1 MQNAPQNYQ
10 YSPAEDAQDS
20 GESFDLK
27 GFAYTLIEKSWLIIL
42 CSAAAAFLTFGYL
55 KRSPRIF
62 ASTAVLQVE
71 AERAKILPG
80 SDTGDRDAT
89 SPEAL
94 KTIEKQL
101 QTRALFERVIQ
112 TNRLTQDAR
121 FIEPEAVRDASS
133 EQLVGRLWQLV
144 TVAQVPGTRLINV
157 TVEHEDPKL
166 AELLVNSV
174 VSEFMFMNY
183 QHQYSGSE
191 ERVTVLLGE
200 VEKQKA
206 KWDDSE
212 QALQKYREKIG
223 NASLDLNNDI
233 DAEKLKEIG
242 RKLTES
248 ENEGLRLGS
257 EMQQIEK
264 PGGDVTSL
272 LALRSIATDP
282 TVAELKAKL
291 AEARLEFT
299 VVTNTKLPKHWKY
312 IDAVNQITN
321 RQLELSNAVF
331 KAITTLRNSYVA
343 VTNTE
348 AELRKTLD
356 AQNAKVL
363 GLSGQRILLRKLQ
376 EDVQAARD
384 LYNKLTKGLDEL
396 KIGKEFEQSHVRVIQ
411 RGYLPEKPI
420 RPDKKRILL
429 MGLLAGP
436 LLGLALAFGLE
447 ALDSSLKTPD
457 QTENFLKQPIL
468 AAIPKIRSVERG
480 KHQLIMA
487 VEPSSVGAE
496 AFRTLRTAL
505 SMLGTEETRRTFL
518 FTSAIPE
525 EGKTFCALNYAC
537 SLAQQGL
544 KTLLIE
550 SDLRCPTVESCLGL
564 PQGALPGVAD
574 YLVKR
579 THLTELVHA
588 TEVPKFFIMPAG
600 TRAPNPAELLSQARF
615 GELIQEA
622 LQHFDR
628 VVVDSAPIQPV
639 SDSLLIVKRV
649 QTVCLVLRAGS
660 TPRRSVLRAVQM
672 LQKAGAP
679 LAGVVVNRL
688 AQMRGE
694 TYYDYSNYPQY
705 TTATARPA
713 ASESAA
719 VKDKS

>member
-10 YSPAEDAQDS
+10 YVPSEEAAES

-27 GFAYTLIEKSWLIIL
+27 GLAYTLIEKSWLIIL

-55 KRSPRIF
+55 KRSPKIF

-71 AERAKILPG
+71 SERAKILPG
-80 SDTGDRDAT
+80 ADSGGGDSA

-121 FIEPEAVRDASS
+121 FIEPEAARDASM

-144 TVAQVPGTRLINV
+144 KVGQVPGTRLINV

-166 AELLVNSV
+166 VELLVNSIV
-174 VSEFMFMNY
+174 GEFMIMNY
-183 QHQYSGSE
+183 QQHYSGSE
-191 ERVTVLLGE
+191 GEVAVLLGE
-200 VEKQKA
+200 VEKQKK
-206 KWDDSE
+206 KWQDGE
-212 QALQKYREKIG
+212 AALQKYREQIG
-223 NASLDLNNDI
+223 SAALDTDLDI
-233 DAEKLKEIG
+233 VGKKLLEISQ
-242 RKLTES
+242 KLTEA
-248 ENEGLRLGS
+248 ENERLTLES
-257 EMQQIEK
+257 EMQQVQK
-264 PGGDVTSL
+264 AGVNVSML
-272 LALRSIATDP
+272 LGLRSVSSDP
-282 TVAELKAKL
+282 SVADLKNKLGAANVQFGVITNDYKEKHPKYIKAVNEMAKL
-291 AEARLEFT
+291 
-299 VVTNTKLPKHWKY
+299 
-312 IDAVNQITN
+312 DS
-321 RQLELSNAVF
+321 ELSNSVI
-331 KAITTLRNSYVA
+331 KATTTLRNSYMA
-343 VTNTE
+343 ATNTE
-348 AELRKTLD
+348 TQLRQNLEAQNKLVLTLKEKRIRYKELEGTAQADHELFTALAKTLGE
-356 AQNAKVL
+356 K
-363 GLSGQRILLRKLQ
+363 
-376 EDVQAARD
+376 
-384 LYNKLTKGLDEL
+384 

-420 RPDKKRILL
+420 RPDKKSIL
-429 MGLLAGP
+429 MVGLLAGP

-457 QTENFLKQPIL
+457 QTEKFLKQPIL

-480 KHQLIMA
+480 KHQLIVA

-564 PQGALPGVAD
+564 PQSALPGVAD
-574 YLVKR
+574 YLVKH
-579 THLTELVHA
+579 TKITELVHP

-600 TRAPNPAELLSQARF
+600 TRAPNPAELLSQGRF
-615 GELIQEA
+615 GEMIQEA

-639 SDSLLIVKRV
+639 SDSLLIVKSV
-649 QTVCLVLRAGS
+649 QTVCLVMRAGT

-679 LAGVVVNRL
+679 FAGVVVNRI

-705 TTATARPA
+705 TSASARESVA
-713 ASESAA
+713 VSE
-719 VKDKS
+719 KS

>member
-10 YSPAEDAQDS
+10 YSPPEDGQDS

-42 CSAAAAFLTFGYL
+42 CAAAAAFLTFGYL
-55 KRSPRIF
+55 KRSPKIF

-71 AERAKILPG
+71 SERAKILPG
-80 SDTGDRDAT
+80 ADSGGGDSA

-121 FIEPEAVRDASS
+121 FIDPEAAREAST

-144 TVAQVPGTRLINV
+144 KVGQVLGTRLINV

-166 AELLVNSV
+166 VELLVNSIV
-174 VSEFMFMNY
+174 GEFMIMNY
-183 QHQYSGSE
+183 QQHYSGSE
-191 ERVTVLLGE
+191 GEVAVLLGE
-200 VEKQKA
+200 VEKQKK
-206 KWDDSE
+206 KWQDAE
-212 QALQKYREKIG
+212 AALQRYREQIG
-223 NASLDLNNDI
+223 SAALDTDLDI
-233 DAEKLKEIG
+233 VGKKLLEISQ
-242 RKLTES
+242 KLTEA
-248 ENEGLRLGS
+248 ENERLGLQS
-257 EMQQIEK
+257 EMQQVQK
-264 PGGDVTSL
+264 AGANVSML
-272 LALRSIATDP
+272 LGLRSVSSDAS
-282 TVAELKAKL
+282 VADLKNKLGAAIVQFGVITNDYKEKHPKYIKAVNEQAKL
-291 AEARLEFT
+291 
-299 VVTNTKLPKHWKY
+299 
-312 IDAVNQITN
+312 DS
-321 RQLELSNAVF
+321 ELSNSVI
-331 KAITTLRNSYVA
+331 KATTTLRNSYMA
-343 VTNTE
+343 ATNTE
-348 AELRKTLD
+348 TQLRQSLE
-356 AQNAKVL
+356 AQNKLVL
-363 GLSGQRILLRKLQ
+363 AIKEQRIRYKELEGAAQADHELFNTLGKLLGEK
-376 EDVQAARD
+376 
-384 LYNKLTKGLDEL
+384 

-420 RPDKKRILL
+420 RPDKQRILL

-487 VEPSSVGAE
+487 VDPSSVGAE

-574 YLVKR
+574 YLVKH
-579 THLTELVHA
+579 TKITELVHA

-615 GELIQEA
+615 GEMIQEA

-649 QTVCLVLRAGS
+649 QTVCLVMRAGG

-705 TTATARPA
+705 T
-713 ASESAA
+713 SAA
-719 VKDKS
+719 ARETAAVSAKS